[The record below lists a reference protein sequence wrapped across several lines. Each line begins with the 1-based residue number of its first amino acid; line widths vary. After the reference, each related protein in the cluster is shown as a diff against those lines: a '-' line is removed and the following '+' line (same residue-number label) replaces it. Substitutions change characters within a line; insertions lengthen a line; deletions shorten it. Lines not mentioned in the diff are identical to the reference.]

1 MEDALEANGEALGA
15 HSQTPP
21 VRKWRPSSALMI
33 PAQRGLLNTPEM
45 RSPTMSNIEKRS
57 RAWKEARREVGKR

>member
-1 MEDALEANGEALGA
+1 MEDALEANGEALRV

-33 PAQRGLLNTPEM
+33 PDQRGRLNTPEM
-45 RSPTMSNIEKRS
+45 RRPKMSNIEKRS
-57 RAWKEARREVGKR
+57 SAWKEARREVGKR